1 MKGIKHEIME
11 DDRITTLKKTK
22 CNNGEK
28 YNVLH
33 WIPFSAVE
41 RYATQGWPATALVK
55 NFTYQW
61 QTVTTASYY
70 QHIHSTKSHDVS
82 FIICHIT
89 YFVQNAM
96 AAYINVKYIPLNFNF
111 QECINAGATVL

>member
-33 WIPFSAVE
+33 
-41 RYATQGWPATALVK
+41 
-55 NFTYQW
+55 
-61 QTVTTASYY
+61 
-70 QHIHSTKSHDVS
+70 
-82 FIICHIT
+82 
-89 YFVQNAM
+89 
-96 AAYINVKYIPLNFNF
+96 
-111 QECINAGATVL
+111 